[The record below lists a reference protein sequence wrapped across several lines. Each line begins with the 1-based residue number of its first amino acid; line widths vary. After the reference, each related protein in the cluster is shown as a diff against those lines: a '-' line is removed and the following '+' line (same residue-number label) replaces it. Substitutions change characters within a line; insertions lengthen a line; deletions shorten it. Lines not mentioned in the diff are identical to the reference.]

1 VDLDEQIFFY
11 TLTVFASV
19 LASLAAAS
27 AQSYPSRPITI
38 IVPFPPGGATDVLAR
53 FLGERLRETL
63 GQPVVVEDVSGAA
76 GTLGVGRAVRAPAD
90 GYTLSV
96 GTSTTHMLTG
106 GLYILPF
113 DILNDLDPV
122 ILIGSEPL
130 MILGKKT
137 LPADT
142 LKELIAWLRANPDK
156 ASVGLAGV
164 GAIGHLT
171 GLAFQKETGTR
182 YQFIPYRG
190 NSPVVQDLVS
200 GQIDFVIEPSSN
212 YYSQVRAGTVKA
224 YAVTAK
230 QRLGVLPQVPTTDE
244 AGLPGFYASV
254 WFGVWV
260 PKGTPKDIVA
270 KLNGVFVETFAKSEV
285 QQSLAEKG
293 LTLVSREQQTPEAL
307 RAYQKKE
314 AARWSPIIKAA
325 NIKAE

>member
-1 VDLDEQIFFY
+1 MNRFFRA
-11 TLTVFASV
+11 LTVFAGV
-19 LASLAAAS
+19 LGFLTSAAA
-27 AQSYPSRPITI
+27 QNYPSRPITI

-53 FLGERLRETL
+53 FLGERLRERL
-63 GQPVVVEDVSGAA
+63 GQPVVIENVSGAA

-90 GYTLSV
+90 GYTVSV

-106 GLYILPF
+106 GLYTLPF

-130 MILGKKT
+130 MILGKKS
-137 LPADT
+137 LSADT
-142 LKELIAWLRANPDK
+142 LTELIAWLKANPDR

-171 GLAFQKETGTR
+171 GLAFQEETGTR

-190 NSPVVQDLVS
+190 NAPVVQDLVS

-212 YYSQVRAGTVKA
+212 YYTQVKAGTVKA
-224 YAVTAK
+224 FAVTAK
-230 QRLGVLPQVPTTDE
+230 QRVGVLPQVPTTDE

-254 WFGVWV
+254 WYGVWV
-260 PKGTPKDIVA
+260 PKGTPKVIVT
-270 KLNGVFVETFAKSEV
+270 KLNGVFIETFAKSEV

-293 LTLVSREQQTPEAL
+293 LTLASREQQTPEAL
-307 RAYQKKE
+307 RAYQKEE
-314 AARWSPIIKAA
+314 AARWWPIIKAA